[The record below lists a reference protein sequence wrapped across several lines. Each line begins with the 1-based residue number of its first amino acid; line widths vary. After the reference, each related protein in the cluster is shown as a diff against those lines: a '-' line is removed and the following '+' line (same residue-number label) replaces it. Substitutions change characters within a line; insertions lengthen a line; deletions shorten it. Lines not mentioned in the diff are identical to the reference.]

1 MRTTKLRHKINQY
14 RSFIKLALVLGIL
27 TIIFG
32 TIYASGQF
40 VLRASA
46 NDPQVELAENTAQNL
61 ANGTGLDH
69 ALPSESIVDIR
80 TSLSPYVII
89 YDDAGN
95 ILSTNARLNNQL
107 PEVPHGVLEYSR
119 KHDEH
124 RVTWQPESG
133 TRSAL
138 VVKHFSGTT
147 SGFVVAGR
155 SLREV
160 EKNDTILL
168 IVVSAAWAMSI
179 IASVAVFYFIASSAS
194 FDLRN

>member
-1 MRTTKLRHKINQY
+1 MWSNALRNVVKKYRKLI
-14 RSFIKLALVLGIL
+14 ILAFALGLL

-40 VLRASA
+40 ILRSSA

-61 ANGTGLDH
+61 ANGTSLDH
-69 ALPSESIVDIR
+69 ALPSESIVDVR
-80 TSLSPYVII
+80 TSISPYVII

-107 PEVPHGVLEYSR
+107 PEIPHGVLEYAR

-147 SGFVVAGR
+147 SGFVIAGR
-155 SLREV
+155 NLREV
-160 EKNDTILL
+160 EKNDNMLL
-168 IVVSAAWAMSI
+168 IAVGVAWAMSTI
-179 IASVAVFYFIASSAS
+179 TSVAVFYFIV
-194 FDLRN
+194 